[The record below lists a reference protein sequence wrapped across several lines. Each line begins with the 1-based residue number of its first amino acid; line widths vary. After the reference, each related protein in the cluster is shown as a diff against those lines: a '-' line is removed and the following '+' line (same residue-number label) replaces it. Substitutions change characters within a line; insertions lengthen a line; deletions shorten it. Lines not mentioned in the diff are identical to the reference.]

1 MQASCLEFGAPIPES
16 TVESNPDPQK
26 FVKSV
31 STFMVV
37 CFASPVVTIATSKA
51 VKDVEG

>member
-1 MQASCLEFGAPIPES
+1 MQASCLEFDTSIPES

-26 FVKSV
+26 VVKSV

-37 CFASPVVTIATSKA
+37 CSASPVVTIATSKA